1 MFLIQIYQSQSLM
14 RIVNCGLRPS
24 PIEKNMMHTDTT
36 RLNRILWSKKY
47 MEVPQVCVVLS
58 GHTVDEMLKDATLAM
73 AAGADLVEVRL
84 DNLWVKEVE
93 IEDSEDE
100 ADPKR
105 RAKREV
111 EYEVL
116 PLESIDLDSAL
127 SSFKQGIELPVILT
141 CRPERQGGNYPGDEE
156 SRIEVL
162 RTAIKSEVSWVDL
175 EVDISVKDRE
185 SLMKIAKGKTQVI
198 ASHHS
203 EETPPP
209 AKEIISEIEDYVNY
223 GDMVKICYPISS
235 SEGALRIF
243 EAAWELRDS
252 SIKASL
258 MGIGSGGDW
267 VRIHAPLL
275 NQNVVYSTM
284 QTGWHLSH
292 SGKINVSDLATAWK
306 LLGYA

>member
-1 MFLIQIYQSQSLM
+1 
-14 RIVNCGLRPS
+14 
-24 PIEKNMMHTDTT
+24 
-36 RLNRILWSKKY
+36 
-47 MEVPQVCVVLS
+47 MEMPQVCVVLS
-58 GHTVDEMLKDATLAM
+58 GHTVDEMLKDAALAM

-84 DNLWVKEVE
+84 DNLWVSEME
-93 IEDSEDE
+93 IDDSEDE
-100 ADPKR
+100 KETKARTRK
-105 RAKREV
+105 EI

-116 PLESIDLDSAL
+116 PLESVDLDAAL

-141 CRPERQGGNYPGDEE
+141 CRPERQGGHYPGDEE

-162 RTAIKSEVSWVDL
+162 RTAIKSGVSWVDL
-175 EVDISVKDRE
+175 EVDISIKERD
-185 SLMKIAKGKTQVI
+185 SLMEIAKGKTQVI

-203 EETPPP
+203 EEVPPP
-209 AKEIISEIEDYVNY
+209 ANEIISEIEDYVSY
-223 GDMVKICYPISS
+223 GDMVKICYPISG

-252 SIKASL
+252 EIKASL

-275 NQNVVYSTM
+275 NQNFVYSTM

-292 SGKINVSDLATAWK
+292 SGKINVTDLATAWK